1 MTFEFQ
7 EPKIN
12 IQVAHEPS
20 ILMDE
25 GLVDPNVETG
35 KRKIPVTYLGEE
47 YNRIMRESQ
56 REWVCIIDSD
66 IFFAMRA
73 FYPVLQN
80 AIRATQDQNVGLISC
95 YTNETKCSEQRAP
108 RVLEYVKEKTGSK
121 KYMHR
126 VTLRQWQEFGNWI
139 WKENKYGLK
148 QSKNKRL
155 GGFLMLTSKTAW
167 QRAGGFSTIPS
178 QWGIDQDYCSR
189 IDKAGMNIVIAT
201 GLFVAHLRDR
211 KIGSPIDGEYT
222 SRELH
227 RYKK

>member
-1 MTFEFQ
+1 MPYQFQ

-12 IQVAHEPS
+12 IQVAHEPAVM
-20 ILMDE
+20 MDE
-25 GLVDPNVETG
+25 DPI
-35 KRKIPVTYLGEE
+35 IPVTYLGEE

-56 REWVCIIDSD
+56 REYVCIIDSD

-80 AIRATQDQNVGLISC
+80 AIRECPNAGLISC
-95 YTNETKCSEQRAP
+95 YTNATKCSEQKAP
-108 RVLEYVKEKTGSK
+108 RVEEYVKEKTGNK

-126 VTLRQWQEFGNWI
+126 VTLQQWQRFGNWI
-139 WKENKYGLK
+139 WKENKYTIK
-148 QSKNKRL
+148 KSKNKRL

-167 QRAGGFSTIPS
+167 ERAGGFSTIPS

-189 IDKAGMNIVIAT
+189 IDKAGMDIVIAT

-211 KIGSPIDGEYT
+211 KVGSPIEGEYT